1 MGPRI
6 SVQAMED
13 GVDAL
18 LENDGDV
25 HALIQAWEGVSACM
39 MLRN

>member
-1 MGPRI
+1 MEDIHLGRG
-6 SVQAMED
+6 VFLNGEAMED

-25 HALIQAWEGVSACM
+25 HALIQA
-39 MLRN
+39 